1 MALQNHSFDVQY
13 FLDLETGEIIFCP
26 DDLGMLPDDDKA
38 HMVIEDTS
46 DRFLVIRGLSS
57 RRGYEIMAEFVETR
71 VRHRVAIHQL
81 QSALSGKSPF
91 RRFKDV
97 LLGYPD
103 IRAEWFDY
111 EKQAYLA
118 EASDWLQ
125 DEGIMANWV
134 KAGVE

>member
-46 DRFLVIRGLSS
+46 DRFLVIRALES
-57 RRGYEIMAEFVETR
+57 RRGYEIMAEFVETQVSNCTAMR
-71 VRHRVAIHQL
+71 QL

-97 LLGYPD
+97 LAGYPA

-118 EASDWLQ
+118 EAANWLQ
-125 DEGIMANWV
+125 DEGITANWV
-134 KAGVE
+134 KAGAA